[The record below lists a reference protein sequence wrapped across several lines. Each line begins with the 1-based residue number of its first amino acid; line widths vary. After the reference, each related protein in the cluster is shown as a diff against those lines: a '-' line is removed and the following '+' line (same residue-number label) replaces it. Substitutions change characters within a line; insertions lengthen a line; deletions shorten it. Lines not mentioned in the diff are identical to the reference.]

1 MKHDF
6 SGYASKA
13 GVLCTDGRVIGPG
26 AFKDKDQKKIPL
38 VWQHRHDGPQNILG
52 HALIEDRPDGVYTYG
67 FFNDTEQGRTAK
79 ELVQHGDVEALSI
92 FATQLEHN
100 KNIVVH
106 GNLIE
111 VSLVM
116 AGANPEAWI
125 QNVTLQHA
133 DGSSETSDDA
143 ATIWTPPEEAHL
155 LHADG
160 TPIEVNSDSE
170 ATAAEEKNED
180 GSEEELDE
188 LTVGEVVETMDD
200 RQQAVVH
207 ALVHAALSH
216 ADGEATSNEGAT
228 VADEGKTVKDVYDAM
243 TDEQKSVV
251 GYFVGAALADG
262 GSGNSDTAEHSA
274 ETNSD
279 STLAHSQEGNTVNA
293 FDTQLGTPGT
303 AVKGARQKLEHSQIS
318 KIMSDGVRF
327 GSLKE
332 SVLQHAAEYG
342 INNIDLLFPEAK
354 TVGDMPELISR
365 QAEWVS
371 KVLDKVKKQPYARIK
386 TVVADITAEEARAK
400 GYIKGSM
407 KKEEVVELLRRTT
420 SPATIYKKQK
430 LDRDDII
437 DIKDF
442 DVIAW
447 LKWEIRFMLNEE
459 LARAILIGDGR
470 SSLSEDKVKDPK
482 GALSGEG
489 IRSIAN
495 DDPLYAVPVDLAP
508 NISANDT
515 IKAVVRARTQ
525 YRGSGS
531 PVMYTTDAILTD
543 LLLLE
548 DKVGRRLY
556 DTEAALASAL
566 RVSEIVAVEVLEE
579 HEDVVA
585 IVVNL
590 IDYTVGTDRG
600 GELTFFEDFDIDF
613 IQNKYLLETRLSGA
627 LTKPK
632 SALVIRK
639 STGTEATATAPSFNG
654 STNTITIPTSTGVNY
669 LIDDDVV
676 TGSKTI
682 TKDTT
687 VTAEAKDGY
696 YLPNNST
703 REWTYTYTA

>member
-13 GVLCTDGRVIGPG
+13 GVLCTDGRKIGAG

-52 HALIEDRPDGVYTYG
+52 HALIEDRDDGVYTYG

-92 FATQLEHN
+92 FANQLEHQGN
-100 KNIVVH
+100 LVVH

-125 QNVTLQHA
+125 QNVTLEHA
-133 DGSSETSDDA
+133 DGTTERADDA
-143 ATIWTPPEEAHL
+143 ATIWTPPAEAHL

-160 TPIEVNSDSE
+160 TPIEINSDSDDE
-170 ATAAEEKNED
+170 DRDDDDNTDDDAEE
-180 GSEEELDE
+180 
-188 LTVGEVVETMDD
+188 LTLGEVVENMDE
-200 RQQAVVH
+200 REQAVVH

-216 ADGEATSNEGAT
+216 ADGESNTDSEGADM
-228 VADEGKTVKDVYDAM
+228 ADTKTVKDVYDAM
-243 TDEQKSVV
+243 SDEEKAVV
-251 GYFVGAALADG
+251 HFLVGSAVDG
-262 GSGNSDTAEHSA
+262 GSGDSAEHA
-274 ETNSD
+274 DTNTNS
-279 STLAHSQEGNTVNA
+279 LAHSQEGNTVNA
-293 FDTQLGTPGT
+293 FEAQLGTPST
-303 AVKGARQKLEHSQIS
+303 AAAGARQKLEHSQIAT
-318 KIMSDGVRF
+318 IMKDAVRL
-327 GSLKE
+327 GSLRE
-332 SVLQHAAEYG
+332 STLQHAAEYG
-342 INNIDLLFPEAK
+342 INNIDLLFPEAR
-354 TVGDMPELISR
+354 TVGDMPELVSR

-400 GYIKGSM
+400 GYIKGTM
-407 KKEEVVELLRRTT
+407 KKEEVIELLRRSTT
-420 SPATIYKKQK
+420 PATIYKKQK

-437 DIKDF
+437 DITDF

-470 SSLSEDKVKDPK
+470 STISEDKVKDPK
-482 GALSGEG
+482 GAPTGEG

-495 DDPLYAVPVDLAP
+495 DDPLYAVPVQLA
-508 NISANDT
+508 ANVSSSVLIDEIT
-515 IKAVVRARTQ
+515 RARTQ

-531 PVMYTTDAILTD
+531 PTLYTTDAVLTD
-543 LLLLE
+543 LLLLK
-548 DKVGRRLY
+548 DKMNRRLY

-579 HEDVVA
+579 TQDVLG
-585 IVVNL
+585 IIVNL
-590 IDYTVGTDRG
+590 IDYTIGTDKG

-613 IQNKYLLETRLSGA
+613 NQNKYLLETRLSGA

-632 SALVIRK
+632 SALVIKRE
-639 STGTEATATAPSFNG
+639 TGTAATPAAPSFNG
-654 STNTITIPTSTGVNY
+654 ETNTISIPTTTGVNY
-669 LIDDDVV
+669 LVDDDVV
-676 TGSKTI
+676 TGSVVI

-687 VTAEAKDGY
+687 VTAEGKDGY
-696 YLPNNST
+696 YIPSNTTN
-703 REWTYTYTA
+703 EWSYTYTE

>member
-13 GVLCTDGRVIGPG
+13 NVLCTDGRKIGSG

-92 FATQLEHN
+92 FANQLEHTGN
-100 KNIVVH
+100 VVVH

-125 QNVTLQHA
+125 QNVTLEHA
-133 DGSSETSDDA
+133 DGSSEKSDEA
-143 ATIWTPPEEAHL
+143 ATIWTPPTEAHL

-160 TPIEVNSDSE
+160 TPIEINDPD
-170 ATAAEEKNED
+170 AEEQHEGDEED
-180 GSEEELDE
+180 EETEELTE
-188 LTVGEVVETMDD
+188 QTIGEVVENMDE
-200 RQQAVVH
+200 REQAVVH

-216 ADGEATSNEGAT
+216 ADGDSTNTEGAT
-228 VADEGKTVKDVYDAM
+228 MADAGQTVKDVYDAM
-243 TDEQKSVV
+243 SPEQKSVV
-251 GYFVGAALADG
+251 HYFAAAAAGDVPAPAG
-262 GSGNSDTAEHSA
+262 DTAEHSA
-274 ETNSD
+274 LS
-279 STLAHSQEGNTVNA
+279 HSQEGTTVNA
-293 FDTQLGTPGT
+293 FDTQLGTSTST
-303 AVKGARQKLEHSQIS
+303 AVRGEKKVLEHGQIAQ
-318 KIMSDGVRF
+318 IMKDGVRF

-354 TVGDMPELISR
+354 TVGDMPELVSR
-365 QAEWVS
+365 QAEWVP

-386 TVVADITAEEARAK
+386 SVVADITAEEARAK
-400 GYIKGSM
+400 GYIKGKM
-407 KKEEVVELLRRTT
+407 KKEEVIELLRRSTT
-420 SPATIYKKQK
+420 PATIYKKQK

-459 LARAILIGDGR
+459 LARAILVGDGR
-470 SSLSEDKVKDPK
+470 STLNEDKVKDPK
-482 GALSGEG
+482 GAPSGEG

-495 DDPLYAVPVDLAP
+495 DDALYAHPVQLAA
-508 NISANDT
+508 NIAANNV
-515 IKAVVRARTQ
+515 IKEIVRARTA

-531 PVMYTTDAILTD
+531 PTLYTTDAMLTD

-556 DTEAALASAL
+556 ETEAALASAL

-579 HEDVVA
+579 TTD
-585 IVVNL
+585 IVGIIVNL

-613 IQNKYLLETRLSGA
+613 NQNKYLLETRLSGA

-632 SALVIRK
+632 SALVIRREL
-639 STGTEATATAPSFNG
+639 GTEATASAPSFDG
-654 STNTITIPTSTGVNY
+654 PTNTITIPTAQGVNY

-676 TGSKTI
+676 TGSQVI

-696 YLPNNST
+696 YLATNST
-703 REWTYTYTA
+703 RDWTYQYTA